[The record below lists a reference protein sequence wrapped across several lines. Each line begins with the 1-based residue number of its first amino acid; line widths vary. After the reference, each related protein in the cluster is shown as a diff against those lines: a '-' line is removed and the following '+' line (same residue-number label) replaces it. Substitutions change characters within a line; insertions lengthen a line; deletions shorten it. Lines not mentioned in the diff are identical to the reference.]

1 MTTAP
6 LDETTHDWPRDL
18 QEGGLKF
25 KQRVSNPVVFRA
37 YMMVKMP
44 TLGVTGA
51 SIRDLT
57 PTSCAVE
64 LPLGWGTG
72 DLFGRIATPAAL
84 AAAEIASAS
93 LMVINIRN
101 QGAALNPRVVNVLLG
116 AATPVKED
124 LIFTCEHGEGY
135 GQLVADAAATGETIR
150 RLFTVVGKTR
160 GGQEA
165 FSVQL
170 EWEVAPKR

>member
-1 MTTAP
+1 MTTAAP
-6 LDETTHDWPRDL
+6 LDETIHDWPRDL

-25 KQRVSNPVVFRA
+25 KQRVSNPLAFRA
-37 YMMVKMP
+37 YMMLKMP

-51 SIRDLT
+51 SLRELT
-57 PTSCAVE
+57 PTSCAVD
-64 LPLGWGTG
+64 LPLGWGVG
-72 DLFGRIATPAAL
+72 DLFGRTATPAAL

-93 LMVINIRN
+93 LMVLNIRN
-101 QGAALNPRVVNVLLG
+101 QGAAISPRVVNVLLG
-116 AATPVKED
+116 AAAPTHDD

-135 GQLVADAAATGETIR
+135 GQLVADVAATGQTMR
-150 RLFTVVGKTR
+150 RLFTVVGKTP

-170 EWEVAPKR
+170 EWEVAPK